1 MNGQLNLKR
10 SFWVGVKSNHIFN
23 SRVPYTQW
31 LDQPLVVNGETR
43 LNSWVFLT
51 VFPGGYFS
59 KYQTIGVKL
68 GCRCSKRLLLKFEGT
83 SLYDQKNFRE
93 SVFHSR
99 NDVAFKICLK
109 LKRIDLLLVSRPW
122 QTVNNGYFLRIFAW
136 IKHISWYKLYKHN
149 TADNVN
155 ILSTQN

>member
-1 MNGQLNLKR
+1 MESSQII
-10 SFWVGVKSNHIFN
+10 S
-23 SRVPYTQW
+23 
-31 LDQPLVVNGETR
+31 
-43 LNSWVFLT
+43 LT
-51 VFPGGYFS
+51 VVYPILSDLINRWSSTDKLVWTVGLFKTIFPGGYFS

-83 SLYDQKNFRE
+83 SLYEMKNFRE

-99 NDVAFKICLK
+99 NDVAFRICLK